1 MRTAYLAA
9 LVTLGLALGAPPAW
23 AQQTPRDAAM
33 CADCHGVAAT
43 GKLRALTHADS
54 VSCLTCHHIGFTNDP
69 QVAAQRRLGACAGC
83 HGELADQHVGAGE
96 EAPECTSCHSIHE
109 DESPEQAKAAI
120 SSRCAGCHTAPH
132 PDHAADAEG
141 SPECADC
148 HTMHSGRTFER
159 SDPSLFEA
167 CAGCHEAAHP
177 SHATV
182 EEIFECTECHS
193 VAEPAVGETVAAAEL
208 CSTCHGTVHPAHETV
223 GERPACLECH
233 DFVSDPVVAEA
244 GALMAARCGSCH
256 ESAMRQMLAGGHGA
270 FLGAEGGGDL
280 PNCLTCHTTH
290 MDEAEARDRLEISS
304 AVQCMQCH
312 GESSLAVRYGLPSLV
327 KRSYVDDF
335 HGATVQFLMAEGGT
349 MGDKDVMICS
359 DCHGAHDVAT
369 LGEQAV
375 AEVCLRCHEQ
385 GEERL
390 AGAWLGHEAAGPGN
404 RPLIWLVRLFYFV
417 LIPFMLTG
425 LALNILFHLI
435 DQRRKGARVMQ
446 TEGIQRLL
454 GWVRGR
460 KAAAAETVERFNKT
474 ERMEHLGSAFT
485 FIALVVTGLPQT
497 RPDLPIARAII
508 ATMGGIWS
516 TRIIHRTIGVI
527 FVVLMVTHVTR
538 AVMNAV
544 RNRRLPVMVPDRKDF
559 EDVLLTFRHYLFRE
573 PMPRVGKFDFS
584 EKYEYWGLFL
594 GGIVMSS
601 TGMILLFPELVSQL
615 LPGIVVAAT
624 RLMHGLEATFAVMV
638 VILWHSYG
646 VMLRPEVFPLD
657 TSIFT
662 GKMSVARLKHE
673 HPLEHDRLFPDGK
686 SSDHG
691 EGGEAGSELRDL
703 APEPS
708 PGD

>member
-9 LVTLGLALGAPPAW
+9 LLTLGLALGAQPAW
-23 AQQTPRDAAM
+23 GQPTPRDAAM
-33 CADCHGVAAT
+33 CADCHGAAAT
-43 GKLRALTHADS
+43 GKQRALTHADS
-54 VSCLTCHHIGFTNDP
+54 VSCLTCHHIGFTSDP
-69 QVAAQRRLGACAGC
+69 QVAAERRMDACAGC
-83 HGELADQHVGAGE
+83 HEELADQHVGAGE
-96 EAPECTSCHSIHE
+96 GAPACTSCHSIHE
-109 DESPEQAKAAI
+109 DESVEQAKGAMT
-120 SSRCAGCHTAPH
+120 SRCADCHTAPH
-132 PDHAADAEG
+132 PEHAADAEG

-148 HTMHSGRTFER
+148 HTMHSGRSFER
-159 SDPSLFEA
+159 TDPSLFQA
-167 CAGCHEAAHP
+167 CAGCHEATHP

-182 EEIFECTECHS
+182 EGIFECTECHS
-193 VAEPAVGETVAAAEL
+193 VAEPAAGETVADVEL

-223 GERPACLECH
+223 EEPPACLECH
-233 DFVSDPVVAEA
+233 DFVSDPVVAQA
-244 GALMAARCGSCH
+244 GVLMAERCGSCH
-256 ESAMRQMLAGGHGA
+256 EGAMRQMLAGGHGG

-280 PNCLTCHTTH
+280 PNCLTCHITH
-290 MDEAEARDRLEISS
+290 MDESEARDRLQISS

-390 AGAWLGHEAAGPGN
+390 AGAWLGHEAASPGN

-417 LIPFMLTG
+417 LIPFMLAG
-425 LALNILFHLI
+425 LALNIFFHLV

-460 KAAAAETVERFNKT
+460 KAAAAETVERFNRT
-474 ERMEHLGSAFT
+474 ERLEHFGSAFT

-508 ATMGGIWS
+508 AAMGGIWS
-516 TRIIHRTIGVI
+516 TRLIHRTIGVI

-538 AVMNAV
+538 AVLNAV
-544 RNRRLPVMVPDRKDF
+544 RSKRLPVMVPDRKDF

-662 GKMSVARLKHE
+662 GKMSLARLKHE
-673 HPLEHDRLFPDGK
+673 HPLEYDRLFPDGK
-686 SSDHG
+686 SSDKD
-691 EGGEAGSELRDL
+691 EGGD
-703 APEPS
+703 
-708 PGD
+708 